1 MAKSKML
8 KDFAQNKI
16 ELESL
21 LKQLKLLLVDLG
33 KEELVDWINHEIE
46 GYPANAN
53 LPEYRE
59 YPGILKGSFLNFYT
73 QCKNVPIPLK
83 SDSPEV
89 VKEHTSKVYFREGV
103 SALKKLQT
111 SNGKIHASI
120 PGDLLPSIQSC
131 SAVSM
136 TYLMNADIEV
146 SDTIPSSILSTIE
159 NKAMDILILL
169 EKEFG
174 CLDDLSIDISEKD
187 ENEIEKIANYITIII
202 NDNHVEI
209 GDDNTIKNSTISG

>member
-1 MAKSKML
+1 MKFVCLS
-8 KDFAQNKI
+8 
-16 ELESL
+16 
-21 LKQLKLLLVDLG
+21 
-33 KEELVDWINHEIE
+33 IN
-46 GYPANAN
+46 YNV
-53 LPEYRE
+53 
-59 YPGILKGSFLNFYT
+59 

-83 SDSPEV
+83 HDSPEV
-89 VKEHTSKVYFREGV
+89 VKEYTRKVRFREGV
-103 SALKKLQT
+103 TALKKLQM
-111 SNGKIHASI
+111 SNGKIYASI
-120 PGDLLPSIQSC
+120 PGELLPSIQSC
-131 SAVSM
+131 AAVSM
-136 TYLMNADIEV
+136 TYLMHADIEV

-187 ENEIEKIANYITIII
+187 EKEIEKIAKSITIII